1 MKMVVGG
8 RVILESLDE
17 VILEQSL
24 LFEFKTTSNQ
34 AEYEALLVGLR
45 LAREVGAK
53 HLKCWSDSKLV
64 IGQLNGGYQTKDP

>member
-1 MKMVVGG
+1 MVVGG

-45 LAREVGAK
+45 LAREVGSK